1 MLRYLSLQVACD
13 ITFGIFLIS
22 WVATRHIL
30 FIKVIISAYSDAPRL
45 IPFDW
50 IPERGYYL
58 THDVYVI
65 FVSLLVSL
73 EVRAT
78 PHPPLTIECQI
89 GNRGGLTDGYTFASV
104 LLLDHSKYLV
114 LPYFRY
120 RMARGHGLWSGRRS
134 FRRRRVSHFSIY
146 PSTDMPEQLSICCCA
161 IKSTDNQIFFLSV
174 EDVKKDR

>member
-78 PHPPLTIECQI
+78 PHPPLTS
-89 GNRGGLTDGYTFASV
+89 N
-104 LLLDHSKYLV
+104 
-114 LPYFRY
+114 
-120 RMARGHGLWSGRRS
+120 
-134 FRRRRVSHFSIY
+134 
-146 PSTDMPEQLSICCCA
+146 
-161 IKSTDNQIFFLSV
+161 
-174 EDVKKDR
+174 VK